1 MALTKLFPLFD
12 PANYFANP
20 YSYPHFTVSLFTFML
35 GLFIFSKSRKAS
47 PNIYFVLA
55 CLSTTGW
62 IFCEA
67 MGAISNNAQGG
78 IFWASLSYIGVTFIS
93 PNIYAFSVA
102 YLKFWRQEKFVRWS
116 YMVSAVFCVL
126 SQTSWFIRGVK
137 RYYFGYYSLVNFLHP
152 PFLLLFFILMLASLS
167 NFYRGYKQE
176 SLLIEKERR
185 RLLFLAFFIG
195 YFGSV
200 DYLPNYGIAV
210 YPLGFLPVFLLF
222 SIITYSIVRYRLMD
236 IETIVH
242 RIIIYTLLS
251 SMVLLAYGGMII
263 LIQVFLRREAVNIQE
278 IIVTSFFIVA
288 FLFLISPL
296 KDKTQHLVDRI
307 FYKDKYDYRKTL
319 EKFAKKLSLFLDSP
333 DLLHTIT
340 STIAE
345 TIHIGK
351 VSLMLFDKK
360 SNRYVIRE
368 SQGLSG
374 SNISVDKDNS
384 FVNFLQAY
392 GNIVEKELLMIDP
405 KLKDVSPEGSVLM
418 KELEAE
424 LVIPLI
430 VQRGLIGILSLGKKL
445 SGEGYKIEDINLLST
460 VGQEIAVAVS
470 NYLLYEGL
478 EKTNRELQEAQSQ
491 LIQSAKMAAV
501 GQLGAGVAHELNNPL
516 GGILGYSQFMLDKLN
531 RPGFGPEDFKSCRG
545 YIESIERESIRCKK
559 IISNLLRF
567 SRKSIVDRPEIMD
580 IGLAIKETLSII
592 EHQLDIRNVNVVVK
606 IQPDLTKVI
615 GGVNLLQQVF
625 TNLILNAQQAM
636 PTGGELTITAQN
648 LVDEKT
654 KAVSMVKI
662 EFTDTGCGI
671 SEENLTRI
679 FEPFFTTKTEKGTGL
694 GLSISY
700 QIIQDH
706 KGKIEVKSQLGRGT
720 TFTITLPADKGG
732 THE

>member
-1 MALTKLFPLFD
+1 MSNTETVALFWGKLAD
-12 PANYFANP
+12 
-20 YSYPHFTVSLFTFML
+20 
-35 GLFIFSKSRKAS
+35 
-47 PNIYFVLA
+47 
-55 CLSTTGW
+55 
-62 IFCEA
+62 
-67 MGAISNNAQGG
+67 
-78 IFWASLSYIGVTFIS
+78 IGVSFIS
-93 PNIYAFSVA
+93 PCVYAFSVA
-102 YLKFWRQEKFVRWS
+102 YLKLRRQKKIVVLGFII
-116 YMVSAVFCVL
+116 SAVFGVL
-126 SQTSWFIRGVK
+126 SQTNYFCSAVK
-137 RYYFGYYSLVNFLHP
+137 KYPWGYYTVVKLQHI
-152 PFLLLFFILMLASLS
+152 PFLVLFFMLVLASLY
-167 NFYRGYKQE
+167 NFHRGYKQE
-176 SLLIEKERR
+176 SQPIEKERR
-185 RLLFLAFFIG
+185 RLLFIAFFVG
-195 YFGSV
+195 YTGSIDWLASYKVPIYPFG
-200 DYLPNYGIAV
+200 YL
-210 YPLGFLPVFLLF
+210 FVFLLF
-222 SIITYSIVRYRLMD
+222 SILAYSIVKYRLMD
-236 IETIVH
+236 IETIIH

-251 SMVLLAYGGMII
+251 SLVLLAYGGMII
-263 LIQVFLRREAVNIQE
+263 LIQVFLRREAINIKE
-278 IIVTSFFIVA
+278 VIATSFFITI
-288 FLFLISPL
+288 FLALISPL
-296 KDKTQHLVDRI
+296 KDKTQHFVDRI

-345 TIHIGK
+345 TIHIDK

-374 SNISVDKDNS
+374 GNISVDKDNS

-405 KLKDVSPEGSVLM
+405 KLKDARPEGSVLM

-531 RPGFGPEDFKSCRG
+531 RPGFGPDDFKSCRG
-545 YIESIERESIRCKK
+545 YIESIERESNRCKN
-559 IISNLLRF
+559 IVSNLLRF
-567 SRKSIVDRPEIMD
+567 SRKSIVDRPELID
-580 IGLAIKETLSII
+580 IGLAIKETFSIM
-592 EHQLDIRNVNVVVK
+592 EHQLKMCNVNVVVN
-606 IQPDLTKVI
+606 IQPDLTKVM

-636 PTGGELTITAQN
+636 PTGGELTITVQN
-648 LVDEKT
+648 LLDEKT
-654 KAVSMVKI
+654 KVVSMVKI

-671 SEENLTRI
+671 PEENLTRI

-706 KGKIEVKSQLGRGT
+706 KGKIEVKSQLGKGS
-720 TFTITLPADKGG
+720 TFTITLPAG
-732 THE
+732 